1 MTEIFYISQQG
12 EFMNAREQS
21 AREQGRIKIFLDPGE
36 VALLLASLALLK
48 SELSIADEQLP
59 SLKIVEARMRIPQGL
74 FSSLDPVIES
84 ISNGLM
90 AQSVA
95 DFDERGD
102 VEGSE
107 RFHQT
112 IHERWEWH
120 KELIELMQLVLM
132 SAYSGES

>member
-1 MTEIFYISQQG
+1 
-12 EFMNAREQS
+12 MNAREQS

-74 FSSLDPVIES
+74 FSSLDPVIDS

-95 DFDERGD
+95 DFEERGD

>member
-1 MTEIFYISQQG
+1 
-12 EFMNAREQS
+12 MNAREQE
-21 AREQGRIKIFLDPGE
+21 ARDQGRIQLFLDSGE

-74 FSSLDPVIES
+74 FSSLDPVIDR

-90 AQSVA
+90 AQSIA
-95 DFDERGD
+95 DFEERGD
-102 VEGSE
+102 AEGSE

-132 SAYSGES
+132 AAYSGES

>member
-1 MTEIFYISQQG
+1 
-12 EFMNAREQS
+12 MNAREQA
-21 AREQGRIKIFLDPGE
+21 ARDQGRIQLFLDSGE

-74 FSSLDPVIES
+74 FSSLDPVIDS

-95 DFDERGD
+95 DFEERGD
-102 VEGSE
+102 AEGSE

-120 KELIELMQLVLM
+120 RELIELMQLVLM
-132 SAYSGES
+132 AAYSGESE

>member
-1 MTEIFYISQQG
+1 
-12 EFMNAREQS
+12 MNAREQT
-21 AREQGRIKIFLDPGE
+21 ARDQGRIQLFLDSEE

-74 FSSLDPVIES
+74 FSSLDPVIDS

-95 DFDERGD
+95 DFEERGD
-102 VEGSE
+102 AEGSE

-120 KELIELMQLVLM
+120 RELIELMQLVLM
-132 SAYSGES
+132 AAYSGESE

>member
-1 MTEIFYISQQG
+1 
-12 EFMNAREQS
+12 MNAREQS
-21 AREQGRIKIFLDPGE
+21 ARDQGRIKLFLDSEE

-59 SLKIVEARMRIPQGL
+59 SLKIIEARMRIPQGL
-74 FSSLDPVIES
+74 FSSLDPVIDS

-95 DFDERGD
+95 DFEERGD
-102 VEGSE
+102 TEGSE

-120 KELIELMQLVLM
+120 RELIELMQLVLM
-132 SAYSGES
+132 AAYSGES

>member
-1 MTEIFYISQQG
+1 
-12 EFMNAREQS
+12 MNAREQS
-21 AREQGRIKIFLDPGE
+21 ARDQGRIQLFLDSGE

-74 FSSLDPVIES
+74 FSSLDPVIDS

-90 AQSVA
+90 AQSIA
-95 DFDERGD
+95 DFEERGD

-132 SAYSGES
+132 AAYSGES

>member
-1 MTEIFYISQQG
+1 
-12 EFMNAREQS
+12 MNAREQA
-21 AREQGRIKIFLDPGE
+21 ARDQGRIKLFLDSGE

-74 FSSLDPVIES
+74 FSSLDPVIDS

-95 DFDERGD
+95 DFEERGD
-102 VEGSE
+102 TEGSE

-120 KELIELMQLVLM
+120 RELIELMQLVLM
-132 SAYSGES
+132 AAYSGKSEGV

>member
-1 MTEIFYISQQG
+1 MK
-12 EFMNAREQS
+12 AREQL
-21 AREQGRIKIFLDPGE
+21 AREQGRIQLFLDSGE

-74 FSSLDPVIES
+74 FSSLDPVIDS

-95 DFDERGD
+95 DFEERGD
-102 VEGSE
+102 TEGSE

>member
-1 MTEIFYISQQG
+1 
-12 EFMNAREQS
+12 MNAREQS
-21 AREQGRIKIFLDPGE
+21 ARDQGRIKLFLDSEE

-59 SLKIVEARMRIPQGL
+59 SLKIIEARMRIPQGL

>member
-1 MTEIFYISQQG
+1 
-12 EFMNAREQS
+12 MNAREQS
-21 AREQGRIKIFLDPGE
+21 ARDQGRIQLFLDSGE

-74 FSSLDPVIES
+74 FSSLDPIIDS

-90 AQSVA
+90 EQSVA
-95 DFDERGD
+95 DFEERGD
-102 VEGSE
+102 AEGSE

-120 KELIELMQLVLM
+120 RELIELMQLVLM
-132 SAYSGES
+132 AAYSGES

>member
-1 MTEIFYISQQG
+1 
-12 EFMNAREQS
+12 MNAREQS
-21 AREQGRIKIFLDPGE
+21 AREQGRIKLFLDPGE

-59 SLKIVEARMRIPQGL
+59 SLKIAEARMRIPKGL
-74 FSSLDPVIES
+74 FSSLDPVIDS

-95 DFDERGD
+95 DFEEQGD
-102 VEGSE
+102 TEGSE

-120 KELIELMQLVLM
+120 RELIELMQLVLM
-132 SAYSGES
+132 AAYSGES

>member
-1 MTEIFYISQQG
+1 
-12 EFMNAREQS
+12 MNAREQS
-21 AREQGRIKIFLDPGE
+21 ARDQGRIKLFLDSEE

-59 SLKIVEARMRIPQGL
+59 SLKIIEARMRIPQGL
-74 FSSLDPVIES
+74 FSSLDPVIDS

>member
-1 MTEIFYISQQG
+1 MK
-12 EFMNAREQS
+12 AREQL
-21 AREQGRIKIFLDPGE
+21 AREQGRIQLFLDSGE

-74 FSSLDPVIES
+74 FSSLDPVIDS

-95 DFDERGD
+95 DFEERGD
-102 VEGSE
+102 TEGSE

-120 KELIELMQLVLM
+120 RELIELMQLVLM
-132 SAYSGES
+132 AAYSGESE

>member
-1 MTEIFYISQQG
+1 MK
-12 EFMNAREQS
+12 AREQL
-21 AREQGRIKIFLDPGE
+21 AREQGRIQLFLDSGE

-74 FSSLDPVIES
+74 FSSLDPVIDS
-84 ISNGLM
+84 ISNGLI

-95 DFDERGD
+95 DFEERGD
-102 VEGSE
+102 TEGSE

-120 KELIELMQLVLM
+120 RELIELMQLVLM
-132 SAYSGES
+132 AAYSGESE

>member
-1 MTEIFYISQQG
+1 
-12 EFMNAREQS
+12 MNAREQS
-21 AREQGRIKIFLDPGE
+21 ARDQGRIQLFLDSEE

-74 FSSLDPVIES
+74 FSSLDPVIDS

-95 DFDERGD
+95 DFEERGD
-102 VEGSE
+102 TEGSE

-132 SAYSGES
+132 AAYSGES